1 MSEEWSRCK
10 DSFGVGVGQHQG
22 STLSADGKK
31 EKETSG
37 RTQER
42 WKSCWDVSGVLC
54 DKKYLKLKREKYVC
68 YKTSI
73 DACGRSNTRE
83 EIRREEDG
91 SGRSEDV
98 TIDVWNDK
106 VRQDQ

>member
-10 DSFGVGVGQHQG
+10 YSFGVGVGQHQG
-22 STLSADGKK
+22 STLSADGRK

-54 DKKYLKLKREKYVC
+54 DKKYLKLKRENMSV
-68 YKTSI
+68 
-73 DACGRSNTRE
+73 
-83 EIRREEDG
+83 IRLALTPVAEAIPAKKSDEKRMEVAE
-91 SGRSEDV
+91 
-98 TIDVWNDK
+98 
-106 VRQDQ
+106 VRTLR

>member
-10 DSFGVGVGQHQG
+10 YSFGVGVGQHQG

-42 WKSCWDVSGVLC
+42 WKSCRDVSGVLC
-54 DKKYLKLKREKYVC
+54 DKKYLKLKREKYKSV
-68 YKTSI
+68 
-73 DACGRSNTRE
+73 
-83 EIRREEDG
+83 IRLALTPVAEAIPAKKSDEKRMEVAE
-91 SGRSEDV
+91 
-98 TIDVWNDK
+98 
-106 VRQDQ
+106 VRTLR

>member
-1 MSEEWSRCK
+1 MSEEWSKCK

-42 WKSCWDVSGVLC
+42 WKSCRDVSGVLC
-54 DKKYLKLKREKYVC
+54 DKKYLKLKREKYKSV
-68 YKTSI
+68 
-73 DACGRSNTRE
+73 
-83 EIRREEDG
+83 IRLALTPVAEAIPAKKSDEKRMEVAE
-91 SGRSEDV
+91 
-98 TIDVWNDK
+98 
-106 VRQDQ
+106 VRTLR

>member
-1 MSEEWSRCK
+1 MSKEWSRCK

-22 STLSADGKK
+22 STLSADGRK

-54 DKKYLKLKREKYVC
+54 DKKYLKLKRENMSV
-68 YKTSI
+68 
-73 DACGRSNTRE
+73 
-83 EIRREEDG
+83 IRLALTPVAEAIPAKKSDEKRMEVAE
-91 SGRSEDV
+91 
-98 TIDVWNDK
+98 
-106 VRQDQ
+106 VRTLR

>member
-10 DSFGVGVGQHQG
+10 YSFGVGVGQHQG

-42 WKSCWDVSGVLC
+42 WKSCRDVSGVLC
-54 DKKYLKLKREKYVC
+54 DKKYLKLKRENMSV
-68 YKTSI
+68 
-73 DACGRSNTRE
+73 
-83 EIRREEDG
+83 IRLALTPVAEAIPAKKSDEKRMEVAE
-91 SGRSEDV
+91 
-98 TIDVWNDK
+98 
-106 VRQDQ
+106 VRTLR

>member
-22 STLSADGKK
+22 STLSADGRK

-42 WKSCWDVSGVLC
+42 WKSCRDVSGVLC
-54 DKKYLKLKREKYVC
+54 DKKYLKLKRENMSV
-68 YKTSI
+68 
-73 DACGRSNTRE
+73 
-83 EIRREEDG
+83 IRLALTPVAEAIPAKKSD
-91 SGRSEDV
+91 
-98 TIDVWNDK
+98 DK
-106 VRQDQ
+106 RMEVAEVRTLR

>member
-22 STLSADGKK
+22 STLSADGRK

-54 DKKYLKLKREKYVC
+54 DKKYLKLKRENMSV
-68 YKTSI
+68 
-73 DACGRSNTRE
+73 
-83 EIRREEDG
+83 IRLALTPVAEAIPAKKSDEKRMEVAE
-91 SGRSEDV
+91 
-98 TIDVWNDK
+98 
-106 VRQDQ
+106 VRTLR

>member
-10 DSFGVGVGQHQG
+10 YSFGVGVGQHQG

-54 DKKYLKLKREKYVC
+54 DKKYLKLKRENMSV
-68 YKTSI
+68 
-73 DACGRSNTRE
+73 
-83 EIRREEDG
+83 IRLALTPVAEAIPAKKSDEKRMEVAE
-91 SGRSEDV
+91 
-98 TIDVWNDK
+98 
-106 VRQDQ
+106 VRTLR

>member
-22 STLSADGKK
+22 STLSADGRK

-42 WKSCWDVSGVLC
+42 WKSCRDVSGVLC
-54 DKKYLKLKREKYVC
+54 DKKYLKLKREKYKSV
-68 YKTSI
+68 
-73 DACGRSNTRE
+73 
-83 EIRREEDG
+83 IRLALTPVAEAIPAKKSDEKRMEVAE
-91 SGRSEDV
+91 
-98 TIDVWNDK
+98 
-106 VRQDQ
+106 VRTLR

>member
-22 STLSADGKK
+22 STLSADGRK

-42 WKSCWDVSGVLC
+42 WKSCRDVSGVLC
-54 DKKYLKLKREKYVC
+54 DKKYLKLKRENMSV
-68 YKTSI
+68 
-73 DACGRSNTRE
+73 
-83 EIRREEDG
+83 IRLALTPVAEAIPAKKSDEKRMEVAE
-91 SGRSEDV
+91 
-98 TIDVWNDK
+98 
-106 VRQDQ
+106 VRTLR

>member
-42 WKSCWDVSGVLC
+42 WKSCRDVSGVLC
-54 DKKYLKLKREKYVC
+54 DKKYLKLKRENMSV
-68 YKTSI
+68 
-73 DACGRSNTRE
+73 
-83 EIRREEDG
+83 IRLALTPVAEAIPAKKSDEKRMEVAE
-91 SGRSEDV
+91 
-98 TIDVWNDK
+98 
-106 VRQDQ
+106 VRTLR